1 MATPWRSRLLGTR
14 ALGLATCIGLLAT
27 LGILG
32 IGWNRASTRTVE
44 EARRTEAAQAL
55 TGITTHL
62 VHGLQTLSTA
72 LGTFGASRTF
82 SERRNDPAEVAAL
95 RRLVQSSPYFG
106 YGAEV
111 YDITLHRTSR
121 YMSRTA
127 PSDLDPARGPM
138 MGGVPIPPSAG
149 PTGSGFGLLSG
160 VLDAAGHPV
169 IAIGVPLYN
178 RNVLSG
184 TLIGYAGLAAPDIQR
199 LLFGGLVDPLGTVTV
214 FDSLGTV
221 VTGTDRG
228 KVGGRVDGVLR
239 DAGSRAAL
247 TQVRFDTTV
256 NGRPGIG
263 FATGALPSGWVAA
276 ATVSNEALY
285 GSVRGRGLLIN
296 LAMVAMVAFTALI
309 LVVTSLRADRN
320 LRRSEERFR
329 GLVQHGNDVIAVV
342 DRTGTMIYVSP
353 NQQAVL
359 HYGRDVDYRGVPAVD
374 YIHPEDRE
382 AVLAMFAAVVAE
394 PAVMQRGEFRLR
406 RADGEYRWMDVHFTN
421 MTHSAVRG
429 IVINSR
435 DVTDSRALRE
445 RLRDQA
451 TQDALTGL
459 ANRRLLYQRLTEEL
473 GAPDRPVA
481 VLYVDL
487 DRFKPVN
494 DRLGHEAGDALL
506 CHAAERLRRCIRPAD
521 MLARVG
527 GDEFVIVVPDIRAED
542 ADALARRVVDT
553 LAAPFAVAGDPEVRI
568 GASVGV
574 GFGWAPDLPDEVLGR
589 ADRAMYRAKEAGGHQ
604 MSTARN

>member
-1 MATPWRSRLLGTR
+1 MAKPWRTRLLGSR
-14 ALGLATCIGLLAT
+14 ALGLAICIGLLAT

-32 IGWNRASTRTVE
+32 IGWNRTNTRTVE

-55 TGITTHL
+55 TDTTAHL
-62 VHGLQTLSTA
+62 VQGLQKLSTA
-72 LGTFGASRTF
+72 LGAFGTSRTF
-82 SERRNDPAEVAAL
+82 SERRNDPEETAAL
-95 RRLVQSSPYFG
+95 RDFVQNSPYFTF
-106 YGAEV
+106 GAEV
-111 YDITLHRTSR
+111 YDISLQRTSR
-121 YMSRTA
+121 YMPRTT
-127 PSDLDPARGPM
+127 PYDLDPAYGPM
-138 MGGVPIPPSAG
+138 VSGIPIPPSGG
-149 PTGSGFGLLSG
+149 PTSSGFGLLSG
-160 VLDAAGHPV
+160 ALDAAGHPV
-169 IAIGVPLYN
+169 IAIGVLLYN

-184 TLIGYAGLAAPDIQR
+184 TLIGYVDLAAPNIQS
-199 LLFGGLVDPLGTVTV
+199 LLFAGRRGPLDAVTV

-221 VTGTDRG
+221 VAGTDTG
-228 KVGGRVDGVLR
+228 KVGARVDGVLR

-263 FATGALPSGWVAA
+263 FATGDLPSGWVAA
-276 ATVSNEALY
+276 GTVGNDALY
-285 GSVRGRGLLIN
+285 GSARGRGLLIN
-296 LAMVAMVAFTALI
+296 LAMVVMVAFTALI
-309 LVVTSLRADRN
+309 LVVTSLRADKN

-342 DRTGTMIYVSP
+342 DRTGTLIYVSP

-359 HYGRDVDYRGVPAVD
+359 QYTKETDYRGVPAID
-374 YIHPEDRE
+374 YIHPDDRE
-382 AVLAMFAAVVAE
+382 AVLAMFARVLAE

-421 MTHSAVRG
+421 MTNSAVRG

-445 RLRDQA
+445 QLRDQA

-459 ANRRLLYQRLTEEL
+459 ANRRLLYQRLTAEL
-473 GAPDRPVA
+473 GAPDHPVA

-506 CHAAERLRRCIRPAD
+506 CHAAERLRRCIRPSD
-521 MLARVG
+521 LLARVG
-527 GDEFVIVVPDIRAED
+527 GDEFVVVAPDLRAED

-553 LAAPFAVAGDPEVRI
+553 LATPFAVAGDPDVRI

-574 GFGWAPDLPDEVLGR
+574 GFGWAPDLPDEVLRR
-589 ADRAMYRAKEAGGHQ
+589 ADAAMYRAKEAGGHR
-604 MSTARN
+604 MSTAR